1 MKYQH
6 VALIF
11 VGFASAFACTRNSP
25 EQQLV
30 VDAARALGGRDKI
43 LAIKTI
49 TIEGEGTNANLGQDM
64 TMEASGQQFAVSGYR
79 RVIDVVNLR
88 SRTEQ
93 TRTPNFA

>member
-11 VGFASAFACTRNSP
+11 VALASAFACTRNSP

-43 LAIKTI
+43 LAIQTI
-49 TIEGEGTNANLGQDM
+49 TIEGEA
-64 TMEASGQQFAVSGYR
+64 Y
-79 RVIDVVNLR
+79 IVVAISKNEVVF
-88 SRTEQ
+88 SAKSNNKK
-93 TRTPNFA
+93 TPRPFTPAP